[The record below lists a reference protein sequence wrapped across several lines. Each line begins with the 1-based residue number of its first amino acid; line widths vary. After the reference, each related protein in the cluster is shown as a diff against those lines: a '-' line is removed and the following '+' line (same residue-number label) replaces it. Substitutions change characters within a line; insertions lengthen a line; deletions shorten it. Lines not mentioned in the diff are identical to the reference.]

1 MLGRAPVQADL
12 LRSTED
18 FCEGRVSPDSIYGV
32 LHRECVTL
40 FPDEI
45 FADSFTDVDGRGV
58 PPMIVTMVMVLQRVE
73 GLSDREA
80 VQGSR
85 STRAGSTQP
94 HPSPARTTAPK
105 PSAVGTK

>member
-12 LRSTED
+12 RRSTED